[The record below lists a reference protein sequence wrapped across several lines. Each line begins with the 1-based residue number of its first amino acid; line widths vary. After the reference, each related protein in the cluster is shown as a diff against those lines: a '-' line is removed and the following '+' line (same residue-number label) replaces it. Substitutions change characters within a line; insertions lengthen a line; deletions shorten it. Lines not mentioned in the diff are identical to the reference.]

1 MEHPINKLRLVL
13 EPGDNRNAVTHIFRL
28 YIAGESVNSNLA
40 FSNLKAFCETCYPG
54 NYHIERVDV
63 LLSPEIAWAEGITV
77 TPMLLRLSPKPNIKI
92 MGNLKDTQQL
102 TDGLSAI
109 NG

>member
-1 MEHPINKLRLVL
+1 MHV
-13 EPGDNRNAVTHIFRL
+13 FRL

-40 FSNLKAFCETCYPG
+40 LSNLKAFCETYYPN

-63 LLSPEIAWAEGITV
+63 LLSPDIAWAEGITV
-77 TPMLLRLSPKPNIKI
+77 TPMLLRLSPKPQIKI
-92 MGNLKDTQQL
+92 MGNLKDIQQL
-102 TDGLSAI
+102 IDGLSNV